1 MSEEETSMRDD
12 FEAAIADVD
21 DGVEEETLE
30 VVSEDTPEPV
40 QEAAEETSEEVPD
53 EPTEEPQAAAEEP
66 PAEAPATRPPV
77 GWSPTNKQKWSE
89 LPKEIQEAVN
99 AREREVDGIFRE
111 TAEARRTHDQFK
123 QLTNSYAPVF
133 AAEGVQDPMQGIQ
146 GLVSITAELQNGSPA
161 QKAQRIA
168 AFVKHYNVPIDL
180 LDSALAGEETQDPQA
195 TQFQQ
200 MLDQRLAPVN
210 QLMTQLQQS
219 QAQQQEQVYASANQ
233 SIAEFGADPKNEF
246 FDDVR
251 MVMADFMDIARQN
264 NQSMSI
270 QEAYDRAC
278 AINPEI
284 SGIIASKRT
293 QEMAQSNA
301 ATAQK
306 KRNAGSSITGRRQ
319 GVSAGNEDL
328 SMRELIASQL
338 QPQ

>member
-12 FEAAIADVD
+12 FEAAIADID

-30 VVSEDTPEPV
+30 VVSEDTPEPI

-53 EPTEEPQAAAEEP
+53 EPTEEPQAAAEA
-66 PAEAPATRPPV
+66 PAETSTTRPPV

-89 LPKEIQEAVN
+89 IPKEIQEAVI

-168 AFVKHYNVPIDL
+168 AFVRHYGVDINM

-219 QAQQQEQVYASANQ
+219 QAQQQEQVYTSANQ

-264 NQSMSI
+264 NQPMSL

-293 QEMAQSNA
+293 QEMAQTNA
-301 ATAQK
+301 VAAQK

-328 SMRELIASQL
+328 SMRELIAAQL
-338 QPQ
+338 QQQ